1 MKHYETLARK
11 NDKNGERGG
20 EELDIYTYTCFAY
33 ALTAVIA
40 FITVGIMQLINKVV
54 SRK

>member
-1 MKHYETLARK
+1 VESYQK
-11 NDKNGERGG
+11 NDENGEKGGG
-20 EELDIYTYTCFAY
+20 EVDIYTYTCFAY

-54 SRK
+54 SRE

>member
-1 MKHYETLARK
+1 
-11 NDKNGERGG
+11 
-20 EELDIYTYTCFAY
+20 LDIYTYTFVAY
-33 ALTAVIA
+33 VLTAIIA